1 MRPMAARSPLDSEL
15 RLPPEATSIAIARN
29 QMAEVARQVGAPEG
43 DVKLAVSEAV
53 SNAVTHAFR
62 GREPG
67 TITVNA
73 TQEPGR
79 LRITVADNGIGMT
92 PNLDSAGLGFGVSLI
107 VKVANEVQFDSSANG
122 TIILMAFDTTRES
135 RAV

>member
-1 MRPMAARSPLDSEL
+1 MRSVAARMAPADEL
-15 RLPPEATSIAIARN
+15 RLPPEAASVAIARN
-29 QMAEVARQVGAPEG
+29 AMAEVARRVGAPEG

-73 TQEPGR
+73 EQGQGR
-79 LRITVADNGIGMT
+79 LQIRVSDDGIGMT
-92 PNLDSAGLGFGVSLI
+92 PNLESTGLGFGVSLI
-107 VKVANEVQFDSSANG
+107 ARVTSEVQLDSSRKG
-122 TIILMAFDTTRES
+122 TVVRMAFDTNRGGE
-135 RAV
+135 VV